1 MCAESAA
8 STIGESHGATSTRV
22 AKKGLSNE
30 LQAHQI
36 TQASRWYF
44 SDEMRFGL
52 WGQVRRRWGLRGV
65 KIIQP
70 KQIEFAWRYLVLAV
84 DVIHLD
90 LKWTWSDRMNQAC
103 LQPIFDRWA
112 LETVIWDGA
121 SSHRGQDIAQLPMN
135 RIFLPPYSP
144 ELNPAERIFEEVR
157 REIEGF
163 VYPTIQAKQHRID
176 QFLRRLRADK
186 NRLTSLISWDWITD
200 IFNHLPDC
208 FT

>member
-1 MCAESAA
+1 
-8 STIGESHGATSTRV
+8 
-22 AKKGLSNE
+22 
-30 LQAHQI
+30 
-36 TQASRWYF
+36 
-44 SDEMRFGL
+44 MRFGL

-70 KQIEFAWRYLVLAV
+70 RQIEFAWCYLVLAV
-84 DVIHLD
+84 DAIHLD
-90 LKWTWSDRMNQAC
+90 LKWTWAERMNQTS
-103 LQPIFDRWA
+103 LKPVFEQWA

-121 SSHRGQDIAQLPMN
+121 SSHRGQDIGTLPMT

-163 VYPTIQAKQHRID
+163 VYPSIRAKQHRID

-186 NRLTSLISWDWITD
+186 QRLASLVSWDWIVDT
-200 IFNHLPDC
+200 FNQLPQDTGC
-208 FT
+208 PFT

>member
-1 MCAESAA
+1 L
-8 STIGESHGATSTRV
+8 RD
-22 AKKGLSNE
+22 E
-30 LQAHQI
+30 LQEHQI
-36 TQASRWYF
+36 TQTNRWHF

-70 KQIEFAWRYLVLAV
+70 KQIQFAWRYLIIAI

-90 LKWTWSDRMNQAC
+90 LKWAWTERMNQEH
-103 LQPIFDRWA
+103 LKPIFETWQ

-121 SSHRGQDIAQLPMN
+121 SSHRGQAMGQLPMK
-135 RIFLPPYSP
+135 RIFLPAYSP

-163 VYPTIQAKQHRID
+163 VYPSLQAKQHRIE

-186 NRLTSLISWDWITD
+186 ARLRQLVCWQWLQD
-200 IFNHLPDC
+200 IFNQLPQTNIGYS

>member
-1 MCAESAA
+1 MCVESAP
-8 STIGESHGATSTRV
+8 STIRKSQSSTARGL
-22 AKKGLSNE
+22 AKKGLKAE
-30 LQAHQI
+30 LLEQDTTRTSH
-36 TQASRWYF
+36 WYF

-65 KIIQP
+65 KIVQP
-70 KQIEFAWRYLVLAV
+70 KQIVFAWRYLVLAV

-90 LKWTWSDRMNQAC
+90 LKWTWSDRMKQAC
-103 LQPIFDRWA
+103 LKPIFEQWQ

-121 SSHRGQDIAQLPMN
+121 SSHRGQDIGTLPMN
-135 RIFLPPYSP
+135 RIFLSPYSP

-163 VYPTIQAKQHRID
+163 VYPSLEAKQHRID

-186 NRLTSLISWDWITD
+186 QRFSSLISWDWIND
-200 IFNHLPDC
+200 IFNQLPDC

>member
-1 MCAESAA
+1 L
-8 STIGESHGATSTRV
+8 
-22 AKKGLSNE
+22 AKKGLKAILVEQETS
-30 LQAHQI
+30 Q
-36 TQASRWYF
+36 TDRWYF
-44 SDEMRFGL
+44 SDELRFGL

-65 KIIQP
+65 KIVQP

-90 LKWTWSDRMNQAC
+90 LKWTWSERMNQAC
-103 LQPIFDRWA
+103 LKPIFEQWK

-121 SSHRGQDIAQLPMN
+121 SSHRGQDIGTLPMN

-163 VYPTIQAKQHRID
+163 VYPSIYAKQHRID
-176 QFLRRLRADK
+176 QFLRQLRADK
-186 NRLTSLISWDWITD
+186 QRFASLISWDWIND
-200 IFNHLPDC
+200 IFNQLPEC

>member
-1 MCAESAA
+1 M
-8 STIGESHGATSTRV
+8 
-22 AKKGLSNE
+22 AKKGLKVALAE
-30 LQAHQI
+30 QEV
-36 TQASRWYF
+36 TQRGGWYF

-52 WGQVRRRWGLRGV
+52 WGQVRRRWGIRGV

-70 KQIEFAWRYLVLAV
+70 KQIVYAWRYLVLAV

-90 LKWTWSDRMNQAC
+90 LKWTWADRMNQAS
-103 LQPIFDRWA
+103 LKPIFQQWD

-121 SSHRGQDIAQLPMN
+121 SSHRGQDIGQLSMN

-157 REIEGF
+157 REIEGV
-163 VYPTIQAKQHRID
+163 VYPSLQAKQHRID

-186 NRLTSLISWDWITD
+186 KRLASLVSWDWIVD
-200 IFNHLPDC
+200 IFNQLPDPS
-208 FT
+208 T